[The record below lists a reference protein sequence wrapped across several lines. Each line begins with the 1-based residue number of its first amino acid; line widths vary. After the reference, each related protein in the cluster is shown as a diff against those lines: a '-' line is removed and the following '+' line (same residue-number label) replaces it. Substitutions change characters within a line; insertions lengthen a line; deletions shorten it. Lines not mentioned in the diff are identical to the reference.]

1 MPLGMEV
8 GLGSCRIVLDGNPA
22 LPQKGHGPQ
31 FLAQPDDRMDQDA
44 TCYGGGLGPGNIMLD
59 RWQQTW
65 AEKWGSVLCLFGGR
79 GAEFSSNI
87 LSRPPSLPSGILI
100 HPTVWP
106 QYTNV
111 TDRHTGQRSIA

>member
-65 AEKWGSVLCLFGGR
+65 AEKWGACCAFLGVGELSSHLTFCR
-79 GAEFSSNI
+79 G
-87 LSRPPSLPSGILI
+87 LPPYQVAS
-100 HPTVWP
+100 
-106 QYTNV
+106 
-111 TDRHTGQRSIA
+111 